1 VPPVTQML
9 KDSPTEVKVTLMQN
23 MKKLAEVIGDKEFD
37 EKIIPAILELSNDKI
52 WRVRLAV
59 VEFIPLLAD
68 FIPV

>member
-1 VPPVTQML
+1 MPPVTQML